1 MCSSTGRYVIA
12 FNGEVYNFCDI
23 RRELEEAGACPVLRG
38 RSDTEIVLASI
49 EAWGLEAAVGR
60 FVGMFAF
67 ALWDRHERVLRLV
80 RDRVGVKPMYYG
92 WLGNTLLFGSEL
104 KALRIHP
111 DFVPAIDRNALA
123 LMMRYGYV
131 PSPYSIYKD
140 VFKLTPGS
148 ILSVPSERRAALV
161 PRAYWSL
168 EKVAEQGIANRF
180 SGSDEEAVDRL
191 DALLRKSIE
200 LRMIA
205 DVPLGVFLSGGVDSS
220 TVAAIMQ
227 VQSPRPVKSFTI
239 GFNEASYNEA
249 NYAKE
254 ISRHLNTEHT
264 ELIVSPQDAMAVI
277 PMLPSIFDE
286 PFADASQ
293 IPTFLVSELARRQV
307 TVSLSGD
314 GGDELFAGYSRHLW
328 GQTVWSRMGRV
339 PMAARKV
346 TSAALNSISPRSW
359 DNLFERT
366 QGIQPVRIRQRNPGD
381 KLVKLADAV
390 LADSP
395 EAMYSV
401 LVSAWKD
408 SEAVVLNGTGT
419 TATLMDRSLAYNSCS
434 ITEQMLFLDT
444 VTYLPDDILVKVDR
458 SSMSVGLEARE
469 PLLDHRLVEFA
480 WSLPLNMKLRNGRGK
495 WLLRQVLQKYV
506 PPSMIDRPKAGFG
519 VPLNGWLRGP
529 LRDWAEDLLSEDVL
543 NSQGYLNSKPIR
555 KLWQEHLN
563 GRRNGDA
570 RLWNVLMFQSW
581 YASQ

>member
-1 MCSSTGRYVIA
+1 
-12 FNGEVYNFCDI
+12 
-23 RRELEEAGACPVLRG
+23 
-38 RSDTEIVLASI
+38 
-49 EAWGLEAAVGR
+49 
-60 FVGMFAF
+60 
-67 ALWDRHERVLRLV
+67 
-80 RDRVGVKPMYYG
+80 
-92 WLGNTLLFGSEL
+92 
-104 KALRIHP
+104 
-111 DFVPAIDRNALA
+111 
-123 LMMRYGYV
+123 
-131 PSPYSIYKD
+131 
-140 VFKLTPGS
+140 
-148 ILSVPSERRAALV
+148 
-161 PRAYWSL
+161 
-168 EKVAEQGIANRF
+168 
-180 SGSDEEAVDRL
+180 
-191 DALLRKSIE
+191 
-200 LRMIA
+200 
-205 DVPLGVFLSGGVDSS
+205 
-220 TVAAIMQ
+220 
-227 VQSPRPVKSFTI
+227 
-239 GFNEASYNEA
+239 
-249 NYAKE
+249 
-254 ISRHLNTEHT
+254 
-264 ELIVSPQDAMAVI
+264 
-277 PMLPSIFDE
+277 
-286 PFADASQ
+286 
-293 IPTFLVSELARRQV
+293 
-307 TVSLSGD
+307 
-314 GGDELFAGYSRHLW
+314 
-328 GQTVWSRMGRV
+328 
-339 PMAARKV
+339 MAARKV